1 MHFEVVTVALVGIAV
16 FMREIS
22 PLSGANGNTLAQGD
36 QCAKNDVLP
45 SVSGADESDTIYFVG
60 CGGFF

>member
-1 MHFEVVTVALVGIAV
+1 MSVVCAVALIGFAL
-16 FMREIS
+16 FMREAYRF
-22 PLSGANGNTLAQGD
+22 SGAEGKTLAQGD

-45 SVSGADESDTIYFVG
+45 TVQGAEDSDTVYFVG